1 MAKQRIPT
9 YREEINAARG
19 NLTDCGSIPRTFKMF
34 LDFVLSKVNHKSKV
48 VWHKQST
55 IAARLPCSV
64 TTVERATRA
73 TVEVGAV
80 IVICSSDRQA
90 RAEGVGVRS
99 HHRYH
104 NFLRPCLDWPGYNR
118 EPIPDEQRAA
128 IKAIMAGQHG
138 HGSGAK
144 KTRERERL
152 IDFSHLIRRAFK
164 ARRGRRPQNR
174 RNKFL
179 LPGGTDSL
187 RSLQRSLQLKKPTN
201 PCPKQAQVRGEP
213 RTKAGADLVGT
224 SVRERSSRTD
234 K

>member
-1 MAKQRIPT
+1 MPASMWNGASRMAKQRIPT
-9 YREEINAARG
+9 YREEINAARR

-73 TVEVGAV
+73 AVEVGAV
-80 IVICSSDRQA
+80 IVIYSSDRQA

-128 IKAIMAGQHG
+128 IKAIMAGRHG

-144 KTRERERL
+144 KTRERDSSTSRISSEGPSKPVASDGLKPVAGDGPR
-152 IDFSHLIRRAFK
+152 IEETSFFSQEEQTPY
-164 ARRGRRPQNR
+164 G
-174 RNKFL
+174 
-179 LPGGTDSL
+179 
-187 RSLQRSLQLKKPTN
+187 
-201 PCPKQAQVRGEP
+201 V
-213 RTKAGADLVGT
+213 
-224 SVRERSSRTD
+224 SSGFFN
-234 K
+234 

>member
-1 MAKQRIPT
+1 
-9 YREEINAARG
+9 
-19 NLTDCGSIPRTFKMF
+19 MF

-73 TVEVGAV
+73 AVEVGAV

-128 IKAIMAGQHG
+128 IKAIMAGRHG

-144 KTRERERL
+144 KTRERL

-164 ARRGRRPQNR
+164 ARRERRPQTRRGRRPQNR
-174 RNKFL
+174 RNKFF

-187 RSLQRSLQLKKPTN
+187 RSLQRFLQLKKPTN
-201 PCPKQAQVRGEP
+201 PCPKQAQVRGSP
-213 RTKAGADLVGT
+213 RTKAGADAVGT
-224 SVRERSSRTD
+224 QGRENGLPGYARVTADMGRETSRSGLPAPATE
-234 K
+234 